1 MSQHRASIIRTSET
15 WLVYLLLSLYVYMLN
30 LPGPITGYLRQEF
43 QLTYTESSLH
53 FSAFAAGV
61 LVTGLLAGPLIRKLA
76 PWRVMAIGSLGL
88 GVGGLI
94 LAWGRHPAL
103 TIFGLFL
110 MGCLGTW
117 ILSMYPLIL
126 EQEMG
131 SRSSVG
137 ITEANTIC
145 SIFAAAAPLLVGALA
160 SQAVGWRMA
169 ILAAAG
175 ISLALGVWLWLRT
188 SEAQQRQTIVLVEG
202 EQETSG
208 KLPGRYWLIWLALM
222 FGIAIEFCTV
232 YWSADFN
239 AKVLGLAQ
247 NTATQA
253 VSLFLVG
260 MILGRFAGSRL
271 IARWSAR
278 KMLLISLIL
287 GMAGYAAFWS
297 GVQTAL
303 SLAGLFVMGLGVANF
318 YTTLLPLA
326 LKAAG
331 SQKQLAGARAT
342 LASGVA
348 IFFLPFGLGTLADSL
363 GIHKAFLLVAL
374 LFVLVVLM
382 LVLAAKPQLNDLK
395 NIFLHQQNLPTIGV
409 ELAED
414 CHDSAGNGLGE

>member
-1 MSQHRASIIRTSET
+1 
-15 WLVYLLLSLYVYMLN
+15 MLN

-61 LVTGLLAGPLIRKLA
+61 LVTGLLAGPLIRKLT
-76 PWRVMAIGSLGL
+76 PWRVMAIGTLGL
-88 GVGGLI
+88 GAGGLI
-94 LAWGRHPAL
+94 LALGRQPAL

-137 ITEANTIC
+137 VAEANTLG

-169 ILAAAG
+169 IIAAAA
-175 ISLALGVWLWLRT
+175 ISLALGTWLWLRT

-208 KLPGRYWLIWLALM
+208 KLPRRYWLIWFALM
-222 FGIAIEFCTV
+222 FGVAIEFCTI

-247 NTATQA
+247 NAATQA
-253 VSLFLVG
+253 TSLFLVG

-271 IARWSAR
+271 LERLPAR
-278 KMLLISLIL
+278 KILLGSIAL
-287 GMAGYAAFWS
+287 GATGYLAFWS
-297 GVQTAL
+297 AAHTAL
-303 SLAGLFVMGLGVANF
+303 SLAGLFIMGLGVANF
-318 YTTLLPLA
+318 YPTLLPLA
-326 LKAAG
+326 IRSAG

-342 LASGVA
+342 LATGVA
-348 IFFLPFGLGTLADSL
+348 IFFLPFGLGSLADLL
-363 GIHKAFLLVAL
+363 GIQRAFLIVGL
-374 LFVLVVLM
+374 LFVLVVAMLAIAVRLPLARASSLQAISRLM
-382 LVLAAKPQLNDLK
+382 PVGSELTSDGND
-395 NIFLHQQNLPTIGV
+395 P
-409 ELAED
+409 
-414 CHDSAGNGLGE
+414 AGSGLGE

>member
-1 MSQHRASIIRTSET
+1 VSQHRPSLIRTPET

-94 LAWGRHPAL
+94 LTWGRQPAL

-131 SRSSVG
+131 NLSSVG
-137 ITEANTIC
+137 ITEANTIG

-169 ILAAAG
+169 ILAAAA

-188 SEAQQRQTIVLVEG
+188 REAQQKQIVVPVEG
-202 EQETSG
+202 EPQASD

-222 FGIAIEFCTV
+222 FGVAIEFCTI

-239 AKVLGLAQ
+239 AKVLDLPQ
-247 NTATQA
+247 NAATQA
-253 VSLFLVG
+253 VSLFLIG

-271 IARWSAR
+271 IVRWSAR
-278 KMLLISLIL
+278 IMLLTSLIL
-287 GMAGYAAFWS
+287 GMAGFAAFWS
-297 GVQTAL
+297 GAQIAL

-331 SQKQLAGARAT
+331 GQKQLAGARAT
-342 LASGVA
+342 LATGVA
-348 IFFLPFGLGTLADSL
+348 IFFLPFGLGALADGF
-363 GIHKAFLLVAL
+363 GIQTAFLLVAI

-382 LVLAAKPQLNDLK
+382 LVLAAPFKLNDLK
-395 NIFLHQQNLPTIGV
+395 NLLIPRQNSPQFGV
-409 ELAED
+409 ELAKGL
-414 CHDSAGNGLGE
+414 HDSIGNDSGE

>member
-1 MSQHRASIIRTSET
+1 MAHQKASTSRTPKT

-30 LPGPITGYLRQEF
+30 LPGPITGYLREEF

-61 LVTGLLAGPLIRKLA
+61 LVTGLLAGTLIRKLT
-76 PWRVMAIGSLGL
+76 PWRVMAIGTLGL

-94 LAWGRHPAL
+94 LALGRQPAL

-117 ILSMYPLIL
+117 ILSIYPLIL
-126 EQEMG
+126 EEEMG

-137 ITEANTIC
+137 VAEANTLG

-169 ILAAAG
+169 ILTAAG
-175 ISLALGVWLWLRT
+175 ISLTLGAWLWLSSAQPEQAPTVRTT
-188 SEAQQRQTIVLVEG
+188 SELLQTSV
-202 EQETSG
+202 
-208 KLPGRYWLIWLALM
+208 KLPSRYWLIWLALM
-222 FGIAIEFCTV
+222 FGVAIEFCTI

-247 NTATQA
+247 NIATQA
-253 VSLFLVG
+253 TSLFLVG

-271 IARWSAR
+271 IARLSAR

-297 GVQTAL
+297 GVQTTL

-318 YTTLLPLA
+318 YPTLLSLA
-326 LKAAG
+326 IRSAG

-342 LASGVA
+342 LATGVA
-348 IFFLPFGLGTLADSL
+348 IFFLPFGLGSLADLL
-363 GIHKAFLLVAL
+363 GIQRAFLIVGL
-374 LFVLVVLM
+374 LFVLVVAMLAIAVRLPLARASSLQETPRLM
-382 LVLAAKPQLNDLK
+382 PV
-395 NIFLHQQNLPTIGV
+395 GS
-409 ELAED
+409 ELASD
-414 CHDSAGNGLGE
+414 GNDPAGSGLGE

>member
-1 MSQHRASIIRTSET
+1 M
-15 WLVYLLLSLYVYMLN
+15 YVYMLN
-30 LPGPITGYLRQEF
+30 LPGPITGYLREEF

-61 LVTGLLAGPLIRKLA
+61 LVTGLFAGPFIRKLA

-94 LAWGRHPAL
+94 LAWGRQPAV

-126 EQEMG
+126 EQEM
-131 SRSSVG
+131 SSHSSVG

-175 ISLALGVWLWLRT
+175 ICLALGVWLWLSTR
-188 SEAQQRQTIVLVEG
+188 EAQQKQIVIPIEA
-202 EQETSG
+202 EAQASG
-208 KLPGRYWLIWLALM
+208 KLPGRYWLIWFAMM

-247 NTATQA
+247 NAATQA
-253 VSLFLVG
+253 TSLFLIG

-271 IARWSAR
+271 LERLPAR
-278 KMLLISLIL
+278 KILMGSIML
-287 GMAGYAAFWS
+287 GAAGYLAFWS
-297 GVQTAL
+297 AAQSEL
-303 SLAGLFVMGLGVANF
+303 SLAGLFIMGLGVANF
-318 YTTLLPLA
+318 YPTLLPLA
-326 LKAAG
+326 IRSAG

-342 LASGVA
+342 LATGVA
-348 IFFLPFGLGTLADSL
+348 IFFLPFGLGSLADLL
-363 GIHKAFLLVAL
+363 GIQRAFLMVGL
-374 LFVLVVLM
+374 LFVLVVAMLAIAVRLPLARASRLPATPRLM
-382 LVLAAKPQLNDLK
+382 PV
-395 NIFLHQQNLPTIGV
+395 GS
-409 ELAED
+409 ELASD
-414 CHDSAGNGLGE
+414 GNDPAGSGLGE

>member
-1 MSQHRASIIRTSET
+1 MAHQKASTSRTPKT

-30 LPGPITGYLRQEF
+30 LPGPITGYLREEF

-61 LVTGLLAGPLIRKLA
+61 LVTGLLAGTLIRKLT
-76 PWRVMAIGSLGL
+76 PWRVMAIGTLGL

-94 LAWGRHPAL
+94 LALGRQPAL

-117 ILSMYPLIL
+117 ILSIYPLIL
-126 EQEMG
+126 EEEMG

-137 ITEANTIC
+137 VAEANTLG

-175 ISLALGVWLWLRT
+175 ISLALGAWLWLSSAQPEQAPTVRTT
-188 SEAQQRQTIVLVEG
+188 SELLQTSV
-202 EQETSG
+202 
-208 KLPGRYWLIWLALM
+208 KLPSRYWLIWLALM
-222 FGIAIEFCTV
+222 FGVAIEFCTI

-247 NTATQA
+247 NAATQA
-253 VSLFLVG
+253 TSLFLIG

-271 IARWSAR
+271 LERLPACKILMGSIA
-278 KMLLISLIL
+278 L
-287 GMAGYAAFWS
+287 GAAGYLAFWS
-297 GVQTAL
+297 AVQAAL
-303 SLAGLFVMGLGVANF
+303 SLAGLFIMGLGVANF
-318 YTTLLPLA
+318 YPTLLPLA
-326 LKAAG
+326 IRSAG

-342 LASGVA
+342 LATGVA
-348 IFFLPFGLGTLADSL
+348 IFFLPFGLGSLADLL
-363 GIHKAFLLVAL
+363 GIQRAFLIVGL
-374 LFVLVVLM
+374 LFVLVVAMLAIAVRLPLARASSLQETPRLM
-382 LVLAAKPQLNDLK
+382 PV
-395 NIFLHQQNLPTIGV
+395 GS
-409 ELAED
+409 ELASD
-414 CHDSAGNGLGE
+414 GNDPAGSGLGE

>member
-1 MSQHRASIIRTSET
+1 MAHQKASTSRTPET

-30 LPGPITGYLRQEF
+30 VPGPITGYLRQEF

-61 LVTGLLAGPLIRKLA
+61 LVTGLLAGPFIRKLA

-94 LAWGRHPAL
+94 LALGRQPAL

-137 ITEANTIC
+137 VAEANTLG

-169 ILAAAG
+169 IIAAAA

-208 KLPGRYWLIWLALM
+208 KLPRRYWLIWLALM

-247 NTATQA
+247 NSATQA
-253 VSLFLVG
+253 VSLFLIG

-271 IARWSAR
+271 LERLPAR
-278 KMLLISLIL
+278 KILLGSIAL
-287 GMAGYAAFWS
+287 GATGYLAFWS
-297 GVQTAL
+297 AAQTAL
-303 SLAGLFVMGLGVANF
+303 SLAGLFIMGLGVANF
-318 YTTLLPLA
+318 YPTLLPLA
-326 LKAAG
+326 IRSAG

-342 LASGVA
+342 LATGVA
-348 IFFLPFGLGTLADSL
+348 IFFLPFGLGSLADLL
-363 GIHKAFLLVAL
+363 GIQRAFLVVGL
-374 LFVLVVLM
+374 LFVLVVAMLAIAVRLPLARASSLQENSLLM
-382 LVLAAKPQLNDLK
+382 PV
-395 NIFLHQQNLPTIGV
+395 GS
-409 ELAED
+409 ELASD
-414 CHDSAGNGLGE
+414 GNDPTGSGLGE

>member
-1 MSQHRASIIRTSET
+1 MAHQKASTSRTPKT

-30 LPGPITGYLRQEF
+30 LPGPITGYLREEF

-61 LVTGLLAGPLIRKLA
+61 LVTGLLAGTLIRKLT
-76 PWRVMAIGSLGL
+76 PWRVMAIGTLGL

-94 LAWGRHPAL
+94 LALGRQPAL

-117 ILSMYPLIL
+117 ILSIYPLIL
-126 EQEMG
+126 EEEMG

-137 ITEANTIC
+137 VAEANTLG

-169 ILAAAG
+169 ILTAAG
-175 ISLALGVWLWLRT
+175 ISLALGAWLWLSSAQPEQAPTVRTT
-188 SEAQQRQTIVLVEG
+188 SEPLQTSV
-202 EQETSG
+202 
-208 KLPGRYWLIWLALM
+208 KLPSRYWLIWLALM
-222 FGIAIEFCTV
+222 FGVAIEFCTI

-247 NTATQA
+247 NIATQA
-253 VSLFLVG
+253 TSLFLVG

-271 IARWSAR
+271 IARLSAR

-297 GVQTAL
+297 GVQTTL

-318 YTTLLPLA
+318 YPTLLSLA
-326 LKAAG
+326 IRSAG

-342 LASGVA
+342 LATGVA
-348 IFFLPFGLGTLADSL
+348 IFFLPFGLGSLADLL
-363 GIHKAFLLVAL
+363 GIQRAFLIVGL
-374 LFVLVVLM
+374 LFVLVVAMLAIAVRLPLARASSLQETPRLM
-382 LVLAAKPQLNDLK
+382 PV
-395 NIFLHQQNLPTIGV
+395 GS
-409 ELAED
+409 ELASD
-414 CHDSAGNGLGE
+414 GNDPAGSGLGE

>member
-1 MSQHRASIIRTSET
+1 MSRHHASTIRTPET

-61 LVTGLLAGPLIRKLA
+61 LVTGLRAGPFIRKLA

-94 LAWGRHPAL
+94 LAWGRQPAL

-208 KLPGRYWLIWLALM
+208 KLPRRYWLIWLALM

-303 SLAGLFVMGLGVANF
+303 SLVGLFVMGLGVANF

-326 LKAAG
+326 LNAAG

-342 LASGVA
+342 LATGVA
-348 IFFLPFGLGTLADSL
+348 IFFLPFGLGSLADLL
-363 GIHKAFLLVAL
+363 GIQRAFLMVGL
-374 LFVLVVLM
+374 LFVLVVAMLAIAVRLPLARASRLPATPRLM
-382 LVLAAKPQLNDLK
+382 PV
-395 NIFLHQQNLPTIGV
+395 GS
-409 ELAED
+409 ELASD
-414 CHDSAGNGLGE
+414 GNDPAGSGLGE

>member
-1 MSQHRASIIRTSET
+1 MAHQKASTSRTPKT

-30 LPGPITGYLRQEF
+30 LPGPITGYLREEF

-61 LVTGLLAGPLIRKLA
+61 LVTGLLAGPLIRKLT
-76 PWRVMAIGSLGL
+76 PWRVMAIGTLGL
-88 GVGGLI
+88 GAGGLI
-94 LAWGRHPAL
+94 LALGRQPAL

-110 MGCLGTW
+110 MGGLGTW
-117 ILSMYPLIL
+117 ILSIYPLIL
-126 EQEMG
+126 EEEMG

-137 ITEANTIC
+137 VAEANTLG

-169 ILAAAG
+169 IIAAAA
-175 ISLALGVWLWLRT
+175 ISLALGTWLWLRT
-188 SEAQQRQTIVLVEG
+188 SEAQQRQTIVMVEG
-202 EQETSG
+202 EQETSE
-208 KLPGRYWLIWLALM
+208 KLPSRYWLIWLALM

-342 LASGVA
+342 LATGVA
-348 IFFLPFGLGTLADSL
+348 IFFLPFGLGTLADGL

-395 NIFLHQQNLPTIGV
+395 NIFVHQQNLPTITV
-409 ELAED
+409 ELGED
-414 CHDSAGNGLGE
+414 SHDSAGNGLGE

>member
-1 MSQHRASIIRTSET
+1 MAHQKASTSRTPKT

-30 LPGPITGYLRQEF
+30 LPGPITGYLREEF

-61 LVTGLLAGPLIRKLA
+61 LVTGLLAGTLIRKLT
-76 PWRVMAIGSLGL
+76 PWRVMAIGTLGL

-94 LAWGRHPAL
+94 LALGRQPAL

-117 ILSMYPLIL
+117 ILSIYPLIL
-126 EQEMG
+126 EEEMG

-137 ITEANTIC
+137 VAEANTLG

-169 ILAAAG
+169 ILTAAG
-175 ISLALGVWLWLRT
+175 ISLALGAWLWLSSAQPEQAPTVRTT
-188 SEAQQRQTIVLVEG
+188 SELLQTSV
-202 EQETSG
+202 
-208 KLPGRYWLIWLALM
+208 KLPSRYWLIWLALM
-222 FGIAIEFCTV
+222 FGVAIEFCTI

-247 NTATQA
+247 NIATQA
-253 VSLFLVG
+253 TSLFLVG

-271 IARWSAR
+271 IARLSAR

-297 GVQTAL
+297 GVQTTL

-318 YTTLLPLA
+318 YPTLLSLA
-326 LKAAG
+326 IRSAG

-342 LASGVA
+342 LATGVA
-348 IFFLPFGLGTLADSL
+348 IFFLPFGLGSLADLL
-363 GIHKAFLLVAL
+363 GIQRAFLIVGL
-374 LFVLVVLM
+374 LFVLVVAMLAIAVRLPLARASSLQETPRLM
-382 LVLAAKPQLNDLK
+382 PV
-395 NIFLHQQNLPTIGV
+395 GS
-409 ELAED
+409 ELASD
-414 CHDSAGNGLGE
+414 GNDPAGSGLGE

>member
-1 MSQHRASIIRTSET
+1 MAHQKNSTSRTPET

-30 LPGPITGYLRQEF
+30 VPGPITGYLREEF

-61 LVTGLLAGPLIRKLA
+61 LVTGLFAGPFIRQLA

-94 LAWGRHPAL
+94 LAWGRQPAV

-137 ITEANTIC
+137 VAEANTLG

-169 ILAAAG
+169 IIAAAA
-175 ISLALGVWLWLRT
+175 ISLALGTWLWLRT

-208 KLPGRYWLIWLALM
+208 KLPRRYWLIWFALM
-222 FGIAIEFCTV
+222 FGVAIEFCTI

-247 NTATQA
+247 NAATQA
-253 VSLFLVG
+253 TSLFLVG

-271 IARWSAR
+271 LERLPAR
-278 KMLLISLIL
+278 KILLGSIAL
-287 GMAGYAAFWS
+287 GATGYLAFWS
-297 GVQTAL
+297 AAHTAL
-303 SLAGLFVMGLGVANF
+303 SLAGLFIMGLGVANF
-318 YTTLLPLA
+318 YPTLLPLA
-326 LKAAG
+326 IRSAG

-342 LASGVA
+342 LATGVA
-348 IFFLPFGLGTLADSL
+348 IFFLPFGLGSLADLL
-363 GIHKAFLLVAL
+363 GIQRAFLIVGL
-374 LFVLVVLM
+374 LFVLVVAMLAIAVRLPLARASSLQAISRLM
-382 LVLAAKPQLNDLK
+382 PVGSELTSDGND
-395 NIFLHQQNLPTIGV
+395 P
-409 ELAED
+409 
-414 CHDSAGNGLGE
+414 AGSGLGE

>member
-1 MSQHRASIIRTSET
+1 MSHQNGSTSRTPKT

-61 LVTGLLAGPLIRKLA
+61 LLTGLLAGPLIRKLT
-76 PWRVMAIGSLGL
+76 PWRVMAIGTLGL
-88 GVGGLI
+88 GAGGLI
-94 LAWGRHPAL
+94 LALGRQPAL

-137 ITEANTIC
+137 VAEANTLG

-169 ILAAAG
+169 IIAAAA
-175 ISLALGVWLWLRT
+175 ISLAWGVCLWLRT

-208 KLPGRYWLIWLALM
+208 KLPRRYWLIWFALM
-222 FGIAIEFCTV
+222 FGVAIEFCTI

-247 NTATQA
+247 NAATQA
-253 VSLFLVG
+253 TSLFLVG

-271 IARWSAR
+271 LERLPAR
-278 KMLLISLIL
+278 KILLGSIAL
-287 GMAGYAAFWS
+287 GATGYLAFWS
-297 GVQTAL
+297 AAHTAL
-303 SLAGLFVMGLGVANF
+303 SLAGLFIMGLGVANF
-318 YTTLLPLA
+318 YPTLLPLA
-326 LKAAG
+326 IRSAG

-342 LASGVA
+342 LATGVA
-348 IFFLPFGLGTLADSL
+348 IFFLPFGLGSLADLL
-363 GIHKAFLLVAL
+363 GIQRAFLIVGL
-374 LFVLVVLM
+374 LFVLVVAMLAIAVRLPLARASSLQAISRLM
-382 LVLAAKPQLNDLK
+382 PVGSELTSDGND
-395 NIFLHQQNLPTIGV
+395 P
-409 ELAED
+409 
-414 CHDSAGNGLGE
+414 AGSGLGE